1 MGKIECTVDFESSNL
16 FLLFFFFAVRVLV
29 LDIAIFFVVFF
40 FVRLAITISICFL
53 FEFRLRLK
61 NKTGERLELVLLF
74 RTNMKWNHAEIE
86 DTPKSVHTLRT
97 KDTSTNTHTGAEMLC
112 AEVASHAKY
121 RGFNV

>member
-1 MGKIECTVDFESSNL
+1 LSAQLISKIQI
-16 FLLFFFFAVRVLV
+16 FFFAFFTVRVLVLV
-29 LDIAIFFVVFF
+29 LDIAIFFCIF
-40 FVRLAITISICFL
+40 FVRLAIICFL
-53 FEFRLRLK
+53 FEFRLHLK
-61 NKTGERLELVLLF
+61 NLSGERPELVLLF

-86 DTPKSVHTLRT
+86 DTPKPVHTLRT